1 MFYLGFRLANFIKY
15 FLDNFKSQVRICALF
30 FEKYNIKTYRKEI
43 SRDKPEIFKIRM
55 CI

>member
-1 MFYLGFRLANFIKY
+1 MFLLANFIKY
-15 FLDNFKSQVRICALF
+15 FLDNFKSQVRICTLF
-30 FEKYNIKTYRKEI
+30 FEKYNIKTHRKEI